1 MDTGFQQ
8 LLDKISAIDAKFVSL
23 ENKIDTE
30 IASVNSKL
38 IALDANLMATLSVSH
53 TSPSFAST
61 PIAGST
67 AVCSSANNTVIN
79 VSGTMTGSGSPN
91 VSGGVS
97 TGTSVVSHNV
107 SSATVTAGNVSTT
120 TVASATGLV
129 ASPTA
134 QVPATPGF
142 HPFNLASQYGVTS
155 PAALGTYNFAYPPP
169 PVVPNLNATSPAQ
182 NPIDNTQLHGGFSS
196 NPVVARTTVK
206 PKDNTS
212 ITRTSYLEKPKNLI
226 IMPMF
231 DSNDSFDDFI
241 LHFESIIDRYNLHGE
256 EVLRLPDCLHTDAF
270 KMYATLDPAV
280 QNDYAALKQ
289 AFSTYFRGSQGG
301 SGHYGISGGFPSVLQ
316 GDKSIYGFG
325 IECQKV
331 AYDNIRN
338 DPAQRDIMTKTLFIN
353 GCSWDIQSFDFY
365 RRTQDPTLQFIDF
378 VGEIIKLHDMCSLT
392 NKGKEKSQ
400 VRFQLPEK
408 NAA

>member
-1 MDTGFQQ
+1 MM
-8 LLDKISAIDAKFVSL
+8 AK
-23 ENKIDTE
+23 
-30 IASVNSKL
+30 
-38 IALDANLMATLSVSH
+38 LS
-53 TSPSFAST
+53 SPSFAST

-67 AVCSSANNTVIN
+67 TVSSSANNTVIN

-97 TGTSVVSHNV
+97 TGTSVVSPNV

-120 TVASATGLV
+120 TVTSATGLV

-134 QVPATPGF
+134 QVPVTPGLY
-142 HPFNLASQYGVTS
+142 PFNLASQYGLTS
-155 PAALGTYNFAYPPP
+155 PAALGNFPYPLPA
-169 PVVPNLNATSPAQ
+169 VPNLNATSPAQ
-182 NPIDNTQLHGGFSS
+182 HPINNTQLHRGFSS

-206 PKDNTS
+206 PQDNTS
-212 ITRTSYLEKPKNLI
+212 ITRTSYLEKPKNLMK
-226 IMPMF
+226 MPMF

-241 LHFESIIDRYNLHGE
+241 SHFESIIDRYNLHGE
-256 EVLRLPDCLHTDAF
+256 EVLRLPDCLHTNAF

-289 AFSTYFRGSQGG
+289 AFSTYFRGSQGR

-316 GDKSIYGFG
+316 GDKSIYDFG

-331 AYDNIRN
+331 AYDSVRN
-338 DPAQRDIMTKTLFIN
+338 DPAQRDIMAKTLFIN
-353 GCSWDIQSFDFY
+353 GCSWDIQSFEFY
-365 RRTQDPTLQFIDF
+365 RRAQDPNLQFIDF
-378 VGEIIKLHDMCSLT
+378 VGEIIKLHDKCSLT
-392 NKGKEKSQ
+392 HKGKETSQ

-408 NAA
+408 NATKVCAVRTGNNFSKELSVSPKNKSFMSPPKLRSPPASPSRKGSLSPNWR